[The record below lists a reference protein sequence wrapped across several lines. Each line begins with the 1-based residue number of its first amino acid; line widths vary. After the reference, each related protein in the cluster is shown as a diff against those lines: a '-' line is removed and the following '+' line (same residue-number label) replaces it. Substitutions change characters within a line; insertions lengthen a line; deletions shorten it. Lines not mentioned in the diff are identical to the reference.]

1 MSNSSAHA
9 LTIVYQEQPLNA
21 GTPLP
26 ILRRSFVTPQTLFFA
41 RNHGSIPAIDPATY
55 RLRVGGMVRSPL
67 EFSLEELQS
76 RFPSQTI
83 MGTLQCTGS
92 RRDELMA
99 LHAIPNE
106 IPWGAE
112 PISNARWR
120 GVALRDVLQA
130 AGIAPEARYVSFSGL
145 DEVWEEG
152 KAVGFGS
159 SIVLEKAQAP
169 EVLLA
174 FEMNGEPLTPMHG
187 FPVRVIIPGYIG
199 ARSVKWLGTI
209 TLQDE
214 PSHNYFQ
221 AQAYKLFP
229 PNVTQ
234 APTDTTQGKML
245 ETLPL
250 NAVICIPQDGQT
262 LEAGPVRILGYAFT
276 GEGSPIQRVE
286 VSADKGT
293 TWTIATITERNDPW
307 AWCFWETTL
316 NLPPGPC
323 QLFARAW
330 DAAGHTQPADA
341 RQLWNF
347 KGYANNAWHRIR
359 LHLT

>member
-9 LTIVYQEQPLNA
+9 FTIVYQEQPLNA

-26 ILRRSFVTPQTLFFA
+26 VLRSSFVTPQTLFFA
-41 RNHGSIPAIDPATY
+41 RNHGSMPTIDPSTY
-55 RLRVGGMVRSPL
+55 RLRIEGMVRSPL
-67 EFSLEELQS
+67 ELRLEELRS
-76 RFPSQTI
+76 RFPSRTI
-83 MGTLQCTGS
+83 MATLQCTGS

-112 PISNARWR
+112 PISNASWR

-130 AGIAPEARYVSFSGL
+130 TGIAPEARYASFSGL
-145 DEVWEEG
+145 DEVQEQG
-152 KAVGFGS
+152 QAVGFGS
-159 SIVLEKAQAP
+159 SITLEKAQAP

-187 FPVRVIIPGYIG
+187 FPVRVVIPGYIG
-199 ARSVKWLGTI
+199 ARSVKWLGAI

-221 AQAYKLFP
+221 EKSYKLFP
-229 PNVTQ
+229 PSITQ
-234 APTDTTQGKML
+234 APADMSQGKML
-245 ETLPL
+245 ESLPL
-250 NAVICIPQDGQT
+250 NAVICIPQNGQR
-262 LEAGPVRILGYAFT
+262 LEAGPIRIQGYAFT
-276 GEGSPIQRVE
+276 GEGSPIKRVE
-286 VSADKGT
+286 VSADNGT
-293 TWTIATITERNDPW
+293 TWTVATITERSDPW

-316 NLPPGPC
+316 DLPRGPQ
-323 QLFARAW
+323 QLLARAW
-330 DAAGHTQPADA
+330 DASGHTQPADA

-347 KGYANNAWHRIR
+347 KGYANNAWHRI
-359 LHLT
+359 HLNVT